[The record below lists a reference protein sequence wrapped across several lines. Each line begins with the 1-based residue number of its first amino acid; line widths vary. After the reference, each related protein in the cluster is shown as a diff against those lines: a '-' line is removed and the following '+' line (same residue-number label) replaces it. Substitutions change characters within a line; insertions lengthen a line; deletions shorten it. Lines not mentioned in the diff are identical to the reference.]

1 MPKKVGLPEFIK
13 MKHDYHLVDE
23 ISLRTKTPMTRII
36 PIEKLIPNQL
46 QPRKDMGDLS
56 ELTESIREK
65 GIIEPVI
72 VRPKEG
78 HYEIIAG
85 ERRFRAAQKAG
96 MSEIPCIEHDIPDN
110 EALEISIV
118 ENIQRKD
125 LNVFEQAQSIQS
137 LAEMYGYS
145 HEEIAKKIGKSRV
158 TVSELIRLTDLP
170 EHIQQQCLDLA
181 INSKTFLL
189 QLTKME
195 DPEKM
200 AEILSRYSQQSF
212 SRDEVK
218 EQRKNQTAGTGK
230 QIAKFVKFNF
240 VSDDKKIKIN
250 FHCRKENV
258 DRENIISL
266 LERLIAEI
274 REGKIEN
281 LSDLS

>member
-23 ISLRTKTPMTRII
+23 ISLRTKTPVTRNI
-36 PIEKLIPNQL
+36 PIEKIIANQL
-46 QPRKDMGDLS
+46 QPRKDMGDLK

-85 ERRFRAAQKAG
+85 ERRFRAAQQAG
-96 MSEIPCIEHDIPDN
+96 MTEIPCIEHDIPDN
-110 EALEISIV
+110 EALELSIV

-125 LNVFEQAQSIQS
+125 LNVFEQAQSIMS
-137 LAEMYGYS
+137 LAEIYGYS

-158 TVSELIRLTDLP
+158 TVSELIRITDLP
-170 EHIQQQCLDLA
+170 GEITEKCLEMA

-189 QLTKME
+189 ELTKLE

-200 AEILSRYSQQSF
+200 AAILEQYSQKSF
-212 SRDEVK
+212 SRDEIK
-218 EQRKNQTAGTGK
+218 QQRKKPQ
-230 QIAKFVKFNF
+230 AKTFKFNF
-240 VSDDKKIKIN
+240 VSDDKNIKIN
-250 FHCRKENV
+250 FLCQREKV
-258 DRENIISL
+258 DRENLIAV
-266 LERLIAEI
+266 LERLILDIKEN
-274 REGKIEN
+274 KIKN
-281 LSDLS
+281 FADFD

>member
-23 ISLRTKTPMTRII
+23 ISLRTKTPVTRNI
-36 PIEKLIPNQL
+36 PIEKIVPNQL
-46 QPRKDMGDLS
+46 QPRKDMGDLL

-85 ERRFRAAQKAG
+85 ERRYRAAKEAG

-110 EALEISIV
+110 EALELSIV

-125 LNVFEQAQSIQS
+125 LNVFEQAQSIMS
-137 LAEMYGYS
+137 LAEIYGYS

-158 TVSELIRLTDLP
+158 TVSELIRITDLP
-170 EHIQQQCLDLA
+170 IEIKQKCLEME

-189 QLTKME
+189 ELTKLE

-200 AEILSRYSQQSF
+200 AAILGQYSQKSF
-212 SRDEVK
+212 SRDEIK
-218 EQRKNQTAGTGK
+218 KQRKK
-230 QIAKFVKFNF
+230 DLSKIFKFNF
-240 VSDDKKIKIN
+240 VSEDKSIKIN
-250 FHCRKENV
+250 FHCRQEKVDKE
-258 DRENIISL
+258 IIIAI
-266 LERLIAEI
+266 LERLILDI
-274 REGKIEN
+274 KDNKIKDF
-281 LSDLS
+281 SDLL

>member
-23 ISLRTKTPMTRII
+23 ISLRTKTPVTRNI
-36 PIEKLIPNQL
+36 PIEKIITNQL
-46 QPRKDMGDLS
+46 QPRKDMGDLK

-85 ERRFRAAQKAG
+85 ERRFRAAQQAG
-96 MSEIPCIEHDIPDN
+96 MTEIPCIEHDIPDN
-110 EALEISIV
+110 EALELSIV

-125 LNVFEQAQSIQS
+125 LNVFEQAQSIMS
-137 LAEMYGYS
+137 LAEIYGYS

-158 TVSELIRLTDLP
+158 TVSELIRITDLP
-170 EHIQQQCLDLA
+170 GEITEKCLEMA

-189 QLTKME
+189 ELVKLE

-200 AEILSRYSQQSF
+200 AAILEQYSQKSF
-212 SRDEVK
+212 SRDEIK
-218 EQRKNQTAGTGK
+218 QQRKKPQ
-230 QIAKFVKFNF
+230 AKTFKFNF
-240 VSDDKKIKIN
+240 VSDDKNIKIN
-250 FHCRKENV
+250 FLCQREKV
-258 DRENIISL
+258 DRENLIAV
-266 LERLIAEI
+266 LERLILDIKEN
-274 REGKIEN
+274 KIKN
-281 LSDLS
+281 FADFD